1 MEDCKVDFEN
11 CPTERSR
18 CQSNILTKTGKLKGG
33 IEYAM
38 DYLSK
43 KHKCKLI
50 QELGQKQMILNIH
63 HAYLQHYEHKYEQS
77 ATNPIQCLSLIKKRM
92 LS

>member
-18 CQSNILTKTGKLKGG
+18 CQSTILTKIGRLKGG
-33 IEYAM
+33 IGYAM

-50 QELGQKQMILNIH
+50 QELGKKANDN
-63 HAYLQHYEHKYEQS
+63 EDTS
-77 ATNPIQCLSLIKKRM
+77 CLSPTL
-92 LS
+92 